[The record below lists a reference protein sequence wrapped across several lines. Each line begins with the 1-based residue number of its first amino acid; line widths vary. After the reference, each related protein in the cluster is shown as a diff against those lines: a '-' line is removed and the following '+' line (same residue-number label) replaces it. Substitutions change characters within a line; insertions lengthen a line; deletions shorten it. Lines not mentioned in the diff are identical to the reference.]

1 MVRRK
6 YLIQDSPLAT
16 STLVS
21 FLIALTGCSQAGR
34 VMQAVAPSDAGEIV
48 LTRDGQTLDLR
59 GATLLGNPDPEQADA
74 FTGRGIVVRGAKNV
88 TVRNAVIRGF
98 KVAIYAEDAPGL
110 TIENCDVSG
119 NYRQRLKSTPQRE
132 HIDDWIFGHEN
143 DDNQWLRFGAGIYLL
158 RSAGATIR
166 NCRARN
172 GQNGICIV
180 SSDRVTAVANDM
192 SFMSGWGLAMWR
204 SSFCKVIS
212 NRFDY
217 CIRGYSHG
225 VYARGQDSTG
235 ILVYEQ
241 CSDNVFAYNSA
252 THGGD
257 GFFLYAG
264 HETTQRTGRG
274 GCNRNLVYMNDFSHA
289 VANGIEAT
297 FSDRNIFLA
306 NKLNHCD
313 HGLWGGYSTNS
324 LIAGNEMREC
334 NNGVS
339 IEHGRG
345 NRIVMNLFDA
355 CKRGIWLWWD
365 DDKDLLASPY
375 CREQGGESA
384 DESLV
389 SNRFINCRNAV
400 YARESRRLR
409 LLDNAFDAC
418 AKDQDIEGTDATAQ
432 PTAEDR
438 RFEHAITTRV
448 RNQDCAF
455 AGDFAISQTLWD
467 FAQGMKLPV
476 VAFDMPDRMGFAP
489 LKPLPGICE
498 GKEHVVI
505 TDWGPYDFSR
515 PLVWPDRLAGWSPLT
530 AKVFGPPGSEFEV
543 EPPADSSLQVSPS
556 RGRTP
561 GTITIS
567 TLPPPHTGP
576 SRAANFATNVQIGG
590 AKLPLSGTLLFAT
603 WTTRFYEWTDE
614 TDPRKGDAA
623 WEKLIA
629 GKPFRGEHGPSLEY
643 TWGGGGPTAIYEA
656 VENARAAKGDAQD
669 AARSIS
675 EPRIVRDRFALV
687 ARTQMNLPAGKWRLR
702 TISDDGV
709 RVYLDDRRVIDN
721 WTWHVPT
728 EDTVE
733 FDSPGALHQFQV
745 EYFEIDGH
753 AQLQFF
759 LEPG

>member
-1 MVRRK
+1 MKRTPP
-6 YLIQDSPLAT
+6 I
-16 STLVS
+16 S
-21 FLIALTGCSQAGR
+21 FLRSVVASLSIGSILLIAGCSQAGR
-34 VMQAVAPSDAGEIV
+34 VIQATAPTDAGEIV
-48 LTRDGQTLDLR
+48 ITRDGQTLDLR
-59 GATLLGNPDPEQADA
+59 GATLLGNPDPEQADS
-74 FTGRGIVVRGAKNV
+74 FVGRGIVVRGAKNV
-88 TVRNAVIRGF
+88 TILNAVVRGF

-119 NYRQRLKSTPQRE
+119 NYRQRLKSNLQRE

-143 DDNQWLRFGAGIYLL
+143 DDNQWLRFGAGMYLL
-158 RSAGATIR
+158 RCPGATIR

-180 SSDRVTAVANDM
+180 SSDRVTAVGNDM
-192 SFMSGWGLAMWR
+192 SFMSGWGLALWR

-297 FSDRNIFLA
+297 FSDRNIFLV

-313 HGLWGGYSTNS
+313 HGIWGGYSTNS

-334 NNGVS
+334 NNGIS

-345 NRIVMNLFDA
+345 NRIIENLFDA
-355 CKRGIWLWWD
+355 CKRGVWLWWD

-389 SNRFINCRNAV
+389 SNRFINCRTAV
-400 YARESRRLR
+400 YARESRRVR
-409 LLDNAFDAC
+409 LLNNTFNAC
-418 AKDQDIEGTDATAQ
+418 AKDQDIEGSDVNAPATD
-432 PTAEDR
+432 EDR
-438 RFEHAITTRV
+438 RFALAIATRI
-448 RNQDCAF
+448 RSEDCGLA
-455 AGDFAISQTLWD
+455 AMAAQSSALWD

-476 VAFDMPDRMGFAP
+476 VAFDIPDRMGVEP

-505 TDWGPYDFSR
+505 TNWGPYDFSR
-515 PLVWPDRLAGWSPLT
+515 PLVWPDRVIGWSPLT
-530 AKVFGPPGSEFEV
+530 AKVLGPPGTTFEI
-543 EPPADSSLQVSPS
+543 EPLSDSSLQVTPP

-561 GTITIS
+561 GTIVIS
-567 TLPPPHTGP
+567 TPPPPNTGP
-576 SRAANFATNVQIGG
+576 SRAANFATQVRVGDV
-590 AKLPLSGTLLFAT
+590 KLPLSGTLLFAT

-614 TDPRKGDAA
+614 TDPRKGDDN
-623 WEKLIA
+623 WKKIIA
-629 GKPFRGEHGPSLEY
+629 GEAFRVDHDPSLDY
-643 TWGGGGPTAIYEA
+643 TWGGGGPAAIDEA
-656 VENARAAKGDAQD
+656 DENASAAKGDAQD
-669 AARSIS
+669 AARSQS
-675 EPRIVRDRFALV
+675 EPRTVRDRFAVV
-687 ARTQMNLPAGKWRLR
+687 ARTHMNLPAGKWRLR

-709 RVYLDDRRVIDN
+709 RVYVDDRRVIDN

-728 EDTVE
+728 EDTAE
-733 FDSPGALHQFQV
+733 FDSPGALHQIQV

>member
-1 MVRRK
+1 MKRTPP
-6 YLIQDSPLAT
+6 I
-16 STLVS
+16 S
-21 FLIALTGCSQAGR
+21 FLRSVVASLSIGSILLIAGCSQAGR
-34 VMQAVAPSDAGEIV
+34 VIQATAPTDAGEIV
-48 LTRDGQTLDLR
+48 ITRDGQTLDLR
-59 GATLLGNPDPEQADA
+59 GATLLGNPDPEQADS
-74 FTGRGIVVRGAKNV
+74 FVGRGIVVRGAKNV
-88 TVRNAVIRGF
+88 TIRNAVVRGF

-119 NYRQRLKSTPQRE
+119 NYRQRLKSNPQRE

-143 DDNQWLRFGAGIYLL
+143 DDNQWLRFGAGMYLL
-158 RSAGATIR
+158 RCPGATIR

-180 SSDRVTAVANDM
+180 SSDRVTAVGNDM
-192 SFMSGWGLAMWR
+192 SFMSGWGLALWR

-297 FSDRNIFLA
+297 FSDRNIFLV

-313 HGLWGGYSTNS
+313 HGIWGGYSTNS

-334 NNGVS
+334 NNGIS

-345 NRIVMNLFDA
+345 NRIIENLFDA
-355 CKRGIWLWWD
+355 CKRGVWLWWD

-389 SNRFINCRNAV
+389 SNRFINCRTAV
-400 YARESRRLR
+400 YARESRRVR
-409 LLDNAFDAC
+409 LLNNTFNAC
-418 AKDQDIEGTDATAQ
+418 AKDQDIEGSDVNAPATD
-432 PTAEDR
+432 EDR
-438 RFEHAITTRV
+438 HFALAIATRI
-448 RNQDCAF
+448 RSEDCGLA
-455 AGDFAISQTLWD
+455 AMAAQSSALWD

-476 VAFDMPDRMGFAP
+476 VAFDIPDRMGVEP

-505 TDWGPYDFSR
+505 TNWGPYDFSR
-515 PLVWPDRLAGWSPLT
+515 PLVWPDRVIGWSPLT
-530 AKVFGPPGSEFEV
+530 AKVLGPPGTTFEI
-543 EPPADSSLQVSPS
+543 EPLSDSSLQVTPP

-561 GTITIS
+561 GTIVIS
-567 TLPPPHTGP
+567 TPPPPNTGP
-576 SRAANFATNVQIGG
+576 SRAANFATQVRVGDV
-590 AKLPLSGTLLFAT
+590 KLPLSGTLLFAT

-614 TDPRKGDAA
+614 TDPRKGDDN
-623 WEKLIA
+623 WKKIIA
-629 GKPFRGEHGPSLEY
+629 GEAFRVDHDPSLDY
-643 TWGGGGPTAIYEA
+643 TWGGGGPAAIDEA
-656 VENARAAKGDAQD
+656 DENASAAKGDAQD
-669 AARSIS
+669 AARSQS
-675 EPRIVRDRFALV
+675 EPRTVRDRFAVV
-687 ARTQMNLPAGKWRLR
+687 ARTHMNLPAGKWRLR

-709 RVYLDDRRVIDN
+709 RVYVDDRRVIDN

-728 EDTVE
+728 EDTAE
-733 FDSPGALHQFQV
+733 FDSPGALHQIQV